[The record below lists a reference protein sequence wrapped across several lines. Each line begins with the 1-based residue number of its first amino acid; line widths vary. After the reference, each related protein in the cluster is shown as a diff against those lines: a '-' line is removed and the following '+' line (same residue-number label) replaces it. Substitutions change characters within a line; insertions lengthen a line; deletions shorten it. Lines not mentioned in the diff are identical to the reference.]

1 MLLEIAKN
9 YQFRILVLGVAL
21 VFLSKEAEE
30 RKDMEEES
38 VAASRY
44 YCHMCSLIIRPELG
58 IEEVK
63 CPHCHTGFV
72 EEMAGDRR
80 GSDDAAI
87 RGRPPGGEASSN
99 ASDAALER
107 EVSLWAPVLMDFI
120 AASSGRHGLDGHGGD
135 LAALARRQY
144 RNIALLQLLNALQEG
159 DTDAGR
165 ERVVLMS
172 PADARAMLMGQERG
186 DGAAALGPG
195 GLTLGDLFLGPGLD
209 LLLEYLAET
218 DPNRQGTPPAR
229 KEAVAAL
236 PTVRVRED
244 FTCPVCLDE
253 VAGGGDAREMPCKHR
268 FHDQCILPWLE
279 MHSSCPVC
287 RHQLPTE
294 EPAEAIG
301 SDRGAGVESSGNA
314 RGGDG
319 GSGGGRRHWFSWPF
333 GGLFSQRSSGNS
345 SSS

>member
-1 MLLEIAKN
+1 
-9 YQFRILVLGVAL
+9 
-21 VFLSKEAEE
+21 LSKEAEG

-38 VAASRY
+38 GAASRY

-72 EEMAGDRR
+72 EEMAGDQR
-80 GSDDAAI
+80 GSGDENI
-87 RGRPPGGEASSN
+87 RGRDAGEASVN

-120 AASSGRHGLDGHGGD
+120 AASSGRHGLDGGGGD

-159 DTDAGR
+159 DADGGR

-172 PADARAMLMGQERG
+172 PADARAMLMGQERRDG
-186 DGAAALGPG
+186 DRGATAAALGPG
-195 GLTLGDLFLGPGLD
+195 SLTLGDLFLGPGLD

-218 DPNRQGTPPAR
+218 DPSRQGTPLAR

-236 PTVRVRED
+236 PMVRVREA

-253 VAGGGDAREMPCKHR
+253 VAGGGEAREMPCEHR

-294 EPAEAIG
+294 EPSAEATG
-301 SDRGAGVESSGNA
+301 SGRGAGVESGGNA
-314 RGGDG
+314 RVGDG

-333 GGLFSQRSSGNS
+333 GGLFSQRSNGNS
-345 SSS
+345 SSSSS

>member
-1 MLLEIAKN
+1 
-9 YQFRILVLGVAL
+9 
-21 VFLSKEAEE
+21 
-30 RKDMEEES
+30 MEEES
-38 VAASRY
+38 GAASRY

-80 GSDDAAI
+80 GSDGAAI
-87 RGRPPGGEASSN
+87 RGRATAGEASVN

-120 AASSGRHGLDGHGGD
+120 AASSGRHGLDGGGGD

-159 DTDAGR
+159 DADGGR

-172 PADARAMLMGQERG
+172 PADARAMLMGQDRRDG
-186 DGAAALGPG
+186 DARAAAAALGPG

-218 DPNRQGTPPAR
+218 DPSRQGTPPAR

-236 PTVRVRED
+236 PTVRVHEA

-253 VAGGGDAREMPCKHR
+253 VAGGGEAREMPCTHR

-294 EPAEAIG
+294 ERAAEAIG
-301 SDRGAGVESSGNA
+301 SGRGAGVESSGNA

-333 GGLFSQRSSGNS
+333 GGLFSQRSNGNS
-345 SSS
+345 SSPSSSW